1 MFSLAFRCN
10 SLYIVTVSVLRKCSM
25 RKIRSLLTAKL
36 NHSVYA
42 NKYADVVRK
51 IIAVQ
56 RVRV

>member
-10 SLYIVTVSVLRKCSM
+10 SLHIVTVSVLRKCS